1 MKLVSLAIIAS
12 TLTLVSCS
20 STVNRSQKS
29 GGLDVKVTSN
39 LQADMDVDMSKK
51 IQGTAHHTKLFGLID
66 IKSSKNYADGVAYD
80 GAAGGGFSLFQ
91 GGIVEDTKSAAAYN
105 AVVPNKADVLV
116 APQYM
121 IKVESYFFGAWKE
134 VTAQVTGYAGRIKN
148 ISPVLK
154 ATPST
159 QLATSGSIK

>member
-1 MKLVSLAIIAS
+1 MKLLSLAIIAS

-20 STVNRSQKS
+20 STINRSQKS
-29 GGLDVKVTSN
+29 GGLDVKVRSD

-51 IQGTAHHTKLFGLID
+51 ILGTAHHTKLFGVID

-80 GAAGGGFSLFQ
+80 GAGQGFSLFN

-134 VTAQVTGYAGRIKN
+134 VTAQVSGYAGRIKN
-148 ISPVLK
+148 IRPSVK
-154 ATPST
+154 SATTT
-159 QLATSGSIK
+159 QLATSNQ

>member
-1 MKLVSLAIIAS
+1 MKLLSLAIIAS

-20 STVNRSQKS
+20 STINRSQKS
-29 GGLDVKVTSN
+29 GSLDVKVRSD

-51 IQGTAHHTKLFGLID
+51 IQGSAHHTKLFGVID

-80 GAAGGGFSLFQ
+80 GASQGFSLFN
-91 GGIVEDTKSAAAYN
+91 GGIVEDAKSAAAYN

-134 VTAQVTGYAGRIKN
+134 VTAQVSGYAGKIKN
-148 ISPVLK
+148 IRPSVK
-154 ATPST
+154 SATTT
-159 QLATSGSIK
+159 QLATNNQ

>member
-1 MKLVSLAIIAS
+1 MKFLSLAVIAS
-12 TLTLVSCS
+12 TMLLVSCS
-20 STVNRSQKS
+20 TTTNRSQKS
-29 GGLDVKVTSN
+29 GALDVKVRSD
-39 LQADMDVDMSKK
+39 LQAEVDVDMSKK
-51 IQGTAHHTKLFGLID
+51 IQGKASHTKLFGVID

-80 GAAGGGFSLFQ
+80 GGSSSAFSLFA

-134 VTAQVTGYAGRIKN
+134 VTAVVSGYAGRIKD
-148 ISPVLK
+148 IK
-154 ATPST
+154 QTTKIPST
-159 QLATSGSIK
+159 QLAVK

>member
-1 MKLVSLAIIAS
+1 MKLLSLAVIAS

-29 GGLDVKVTSN
+29 GGLDVKVRSD
-39 LQADMDVDMSKK
+39 LQADVDVDMSKK
-51 IQGTAHHTKLFGLID
+51 IAGTAHHTKLFGVID

-80 GAAGGGFSLFQ
+80 GGGQGFSLFS

-121 IKVESYFFGAWKE
+121 IKVQSYFFGAWKE

-148 ISPVLK
+148 IRQTTKSA
-154 ATPST
+154 ATN
-159 QLATSGSIK
+159 QLATNNQ